1 MMEYVL
7 LFNGRRRVYIVNKI
21 KEYLKS
27 LDLNIGI
34 YLTDTDNLDPVGYY
48 ADKFSVLPPIEDE
61 NFVDTFIKFVKKE
74 NIKYIFLWNNKDF
87 YIFHKMR
94 KKLKDL
100 NIKILLPNKEQIDA
114 CFNKVK
120 TNEFCKTYNI
130 PTPKTYYNLKDFYNS
145 DCGYPVIVKPY
156 NGAGNLNIF
165 KADNKEELEIFYK
178 KVPNAIIQEFIEG
191 EQYTIDA
198 FFDEITRVVVPRKR
212 VKVRDAEVV
221 EASICLDKKLIEI
234 GEKVADSLKV
244 LGPINIQVILKN
256 NIPYVIDMHCRFGG
270 GTDLSIE
277 AGVPIDKWIVN
288 LLIGKKNDYKY
299 KINDKLFMTRYL
311 KSDFI
316 EV

>member
-1 MMEYVL
+1 M
-7 LFNGRRRVYIVNKI
+7 
-21 KEYLKS
+21 
-27 LDLNIGI
+27 
-34 YLTDTDNLDPVGYY
+34 
-48 ADKFSVLPPIEDE
+48 
-61 NFVDTFIKFVKKE
+61 
-74 NIKYIFLWNNKDF
+74 
-87 YIFHKMR
+87 
-94 KKLKDL
+94 
-100 NIKILLPNKEQIDA
+100 
-114 CFNKVK
+114 
-120 TNEFCKTYNI
+120 
-130 PTPKTYYNLKDFYNS
+130 
-145 DCGYPVIVKPY
+145 
-156 NGAGNLNIF
+156 
-165 KADNKEELEIFYK
+165 
-178 KVPNAIIQEFIEG
+178 
-191 EQYTIDA
+191 
-198 FFDEITRVVVPRKR
+198 PRKR